1 MVGKFPACVLHLELA
16 FGAVDVN
23 VHPAKM
29 EVRFVNERPI
39 FDAVYHGV
47 RSALAAGDKP
57 KVMEWRRPQPSPYAP
72 VLERQEQT
80 RLAEGKG
87 PEMALRREK
96 PEVRTGVLRDSGA
109 PDRSA
114 RSCRRR
120 GRRSWRRSPART
132 RARCPVAGKGEI

>member
-1 MVGKFPACVLHLELA
+1 M
-16 FGAVDVN
+16 
-23 VHPAKM
+23 
-29 EVRFVNERPI
+29 NERPI

-80 RLAEGKG
+80 RLAEWKG

-114 RSCRRR
+114 PKAPDRSAPKAPHRIMRLFKN
-120 GRRSWRRSPART
+120 GRS
-132 RARCPVAGKGEI
+132 V